1 MFDVGCVL
9 RDVLNRGKSDEKPA
23 GLFPALNPG
32 LTAEAELLN
41 GRLAMLGLFL
51 TTFYSLATGSPFLES
66 VDYFVGGKLL

>member
-41 GRLAMLGLFL
+41 GRYVVRTCMPANVHGM
-51 TTFYSLATGSPFLES
+51 PM
-66 VDYFVGGKLL
+66 